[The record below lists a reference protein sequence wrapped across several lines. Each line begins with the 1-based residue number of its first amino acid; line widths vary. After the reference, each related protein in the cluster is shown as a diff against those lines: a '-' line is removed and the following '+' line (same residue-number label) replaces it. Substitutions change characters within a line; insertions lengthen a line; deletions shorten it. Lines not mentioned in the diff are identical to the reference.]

1 MGRQGIPD
9 YLVTLRKPGK
19 NPDPITHWSTDRTG
33 KEHDR
38 TDTNERLEVET
49 WQRYASPVWDDLPL
63 EDDPVELQGIECW
76 QRFISAATVWLG
88 IDPNDTLQHRSARE
102 HDDERHICPLQ
113 LPVIRRAIQLWTRP
127 NDIVHSP
134 FMGIGSEG
142 YEALRMGRRFVGA
155 ELKQSYF
162 QAAVQ
167 NLHSASTNAQTDLF
181 AHQSPAKPDASI
193 ALGPD

>member
-1 MGRQGIPD
+1 M
-9 YLVTLRKPGK
+9 K
-19 NPDPITHWSTDRTG
+19 
-33 KEHDR
+33 
-38 TDTNERLEVET
+38 VET

-113 LPVIRRAIQLWTRP
+113 LPVIARALSLWTRP
-127 NDIVHSP
+127 GDIVHSP
-134 FMGIGSEG
+134 FMGIGSEL
-142 YEALRMGRRFVGA
+142 YQALRMGRRAVGA